1 MTTAPGPPNKRLYSI
16 EQLAEHF
23 GASTSTLYKWIAKG
37 DFPRHV
43 RLPNGQVR
51 VLEDDLDVWLL
62 ARRSANCTGG

>member
-1 MTTAPGPPNKRLYSI
+1 MTTSSGPPAKRLYSI

-37 DFPRHV
+37 DFPQHV

-51 VLEDDLDVWLL
+51 VHEDDLDVWLL
-62 ARRSANCTGG
+62 ARRSVS